1 VGRADPDFRGR
12 RPVLEWNAVSAST
25 RATDGIDT
33 FVFADDGIRVQ
44 TVRYTLET
52 VGYSSSGDTAV

>member
-1 VGRADPDFRGR
+1 VHEILGELR
-12 RPVLEWNAVSAST
+12 NAVSAST